1 MRDAVADG
9 ADAHPHSSNFE
20 HESRD
25 EQAHIIVSAISR
37 TTRFVDIYCTDNC
50 LYCVRCVHGY
60 SDHSRQCT
68 LKSQHSCTGGTGPA
82 HCFRCERVTIMRAV
96 RRGDR
101 VGPAPRGAAARAA
114 ACAFD
119 VLSVFVKFTVHEY
132 TIYSPSFT

>member
-1 MRDAVADG
+1 MLLLMARTP
-9 ADAHPHSSNFE
+9 HPHSSNFE

-25 EQAHIIVSAISR
+25 EQAHTIVSAISR

-50 LYCVRCVHGY
+50 LYCVRCVHGHGY
-60 SDHSRQCT
+60 SDHSA
-68 LKSQHSCTGGTGPA
+68 HSSPNILNMYRRDRAGGGA
-82 HCFRCERVTIMRAV
+82 FGIDHCSGCERVTTMRAV

-119 VLSVFVKFTVHEY
+119 VLSVFVKF
-132 TIYSPSFT
+132 I